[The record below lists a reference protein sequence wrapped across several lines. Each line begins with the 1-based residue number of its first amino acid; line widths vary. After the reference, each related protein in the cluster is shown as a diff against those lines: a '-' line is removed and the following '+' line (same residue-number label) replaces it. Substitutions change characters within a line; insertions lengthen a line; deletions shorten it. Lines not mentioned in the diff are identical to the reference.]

1 MNFGGEGFETLELG
15 GFEKGIIVALNGIDR
30 ISMLFEELL

>member
-1 MNFGGEGFETLELG
+1 MNFSGEGFESLERE

-30 ISMLFEELL
+30 ISILFEELL